1 MIRKPRCHSDT
12 IRHSLGKSSGA
23 CPGNGHGASAARDRG
38 ARPSASSLSGRRPIA
53 AAVLLQVLCGRPRG
67 LAELEAVSRQVSRD
81 MWHIVNL
88 RIASVRK
95 RTRSSNRSN
104 RTKRLR
110 LAAQP
115 DLRKCG
121 YRHQQRLQPVSSIA
135 KAISASNERR
145 IMIEKATRAK
155 EPNTVTEPRRD

>member
-1 MIRKPRCHSDT
+1 
-12 IRHSLGKSSGA
+12 
-23 CPGNGHGASAARDRG
+23 
-38 ARPSASSLSGRRPIA
+38 
-53 AAVLLQVLCGRPRG
+53 VLLQVLCGRPRG

-88 RIASVRK
+88 RIASARK

-121 YRHQQRLQPVSSIA
+121 YRHQQTLQPVSSIA

-145 IMIEKATRAK
+145 IMVEKATRAK
-155 EPNTVTEPRRD
+155 EPNTVTEPRRDSDFKKRPVVDVRSGRPPAEGLRSALHNAFFGFAQLCGRARTRS